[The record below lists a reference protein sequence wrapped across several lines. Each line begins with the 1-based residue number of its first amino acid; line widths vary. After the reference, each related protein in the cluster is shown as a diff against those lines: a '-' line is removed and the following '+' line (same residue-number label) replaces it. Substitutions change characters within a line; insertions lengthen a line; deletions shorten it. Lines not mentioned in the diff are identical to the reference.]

1 MAKKLS
7 RNPADNNQT
16 LFSRLADSLRQDILA
31 NRMPPG
37 HKLPS
42 ESELQASFGVSRI
55 TVRQALSSL
64 HAEGLIEKVN
74 GKGSFVTRPNEL
86 PDMGPLIG
94 FYEHMRK
101 QGRNAIGRILSV
113 REIGAP
119 AAAAHALDVPVGH
132 TLLTMRSLRLV
143 DGKPLALVQA
153 FAEPALMRSLIQE
166 DVNTNDV
173 VVLLETR
180 LGHRLR
186 SNRIEAQAIPA
197 NASHAKLL
205 EVERGAPLLRI
216 DFTPIDASGQSMVYS
231 EMYFRGDSFTYKAI
245 VKR

>member
-1 MAKKLS
+1 MAKELS
-7 RNPADNNQT
+7 RKPTDDNRT
-16 LFSRLADSLRQDILA
+16 LFARVADSLRNDILT
-31 NRMPPG
+31 NRMVPG

-42 ESELQASFGVSRI
+42 ESALEGSFGVSRI
-55 TVRQALSSL
+55 TVRQALASL

-86 PDMGPLIG
+86 PDMGPLTG

-101 QGRNAIGRILSV
+101 QGRQAVGRIISV
-113 REIGAP
+113 REVSAP
-119 AAAAHALDVPVGH
+119 VAAAQALEVPVGH
-132 TLLTMRSLRLV
+132 PLVALRSLRLV
-143 DGKPLALVQA
+143 DGKPLAFVLA
-153 FAEPALMRSLIQE
+153 YGEPALMRALIQE

-186 SNRIEAQAIPA
+186 SNRIEARAIPA
-197 NASHAKLL
+197 SAALARLL
-205 EVERGAPLLRI
+205 DVARGAPLLRI
-216 DFTPIDASGQSMVYS
+216 DFTPVDVSGQSMVYS
-231 EMYFRGDSFTYKAI
+231 EMFFRGDSFSYKAV

>member
-1 MAKKLS
+1 MAKKIS
-7 RNPADNNQT
+7 RIQTKNNQT
-16 LFSRLADSLRQDILA
+16 LFSRLADSLRRDILA

-42 ESELQASFGVSRI
+42 ESELQGSFGVSRI
-55 TVRQALSSL
+55 TVRQALASL

-74 GKGSFVTRPNEL
+74 GKGSYVTRPNEL

-113 REIGAP
+113 RTVSAP
-119 AAAAHALDVPVGH
+119 TAAAHALGVPAGYP
-132 TLLTMRSLRLV
+132 LLAMRSLRLV
-143 DGKPLALVQA
+143 DGKPLAFVLA
-153 FAEPALMRSLIQE
+153 YGEPALMRSLIHE

-180 LGHRLR
+180 LGHRLQ

-197 NASHAKLL
+197 NAVHAKLL
-205 EVERGAPLLRI
+205 DVARGAPLLRI
-216 DFTPIDASGQSMVYS
+216 DFTPVDVSGQSMVYS
-231 EMYFRGDSFTYKAI
+231 EMYFRGDSFTYKAV

>member
-1 MAKKLS
+1 M
-7 RNPADNNQT
+7 
-16 LFSRLADSLRQDILA
+16 FSRLADSLRRDILA

-42 ESELQASFGVSRI
+42 ESDLQGSFGVSRI
-55 TVRQALSSL
+55 TVRQALASL

-74 GKGSFVTRPNEL
+74 GKGSFVTRPNKL

-113 REIGAP
+113 RTVSAP
-119 AAAAHALDVPVGH
+119 AAAAHALDVPLGH
-132 TLLTMRSLRLV
+132 PLMAMRSLRLV
-143 DGKPLALVQA
+143 DGKPLAFVLA
-153 FAEPALMRSLIQE
+153 YAEPKLMRSLIQE

-186 SNRIEAQAIPA
+186 SNRIEAQAIT
-197 NASHAKLL
+197 ASAAHAKLL
-205 EVERGAPLLRI
+205 EVARGVPLLRI
-216 DFTPIDASGQSMVYS
+216 DFTPVDISGQSMVYS
-231 EMYFRGDSFTYKAI
+231 EMYFRGDSFTYKAL

>member
-7 RNPADNNQT
+7 RNQTENNQT
-16 LFSRLADSLRQDILA
+16 LFSRLADSLRRDILA

-42 ESELQASFGVSRI
+42 ESELQGNFGVSRI
-55 TVRQALSSL
+55 TVRQALASL

-74 GKGSFVTRPNEL
+74 GKGSYVTRPNEL

-113 REIGAP
+113 RTVSAP
-119 AAAAHALDVPVGH
+119 TAAAHALGVPAGH
-132 TLLTMRSLRLV
+132 PLLAMRPLRLV
-143 DGKPLALVQA
+143 DGKPLAFVLA
-153 FAEPALMRSLIQE
+153 YGEPALMRSLIHE

-180 LGHRLR
+180 LGRRLR

-197 NASHAKLL
+197 SAAHAKLL
-205 EVERGAPLLRI
+205 NVARGAPLLRI
-216 DFTPIDASGQSMVYS
+216 DFTPVDVSGQSMVYS
-231 EMYFRGDSFTYKAI
+231 EMYFRGDSFTYKAV

>member
-7 RNPADNNQT
+7 RNPTDQNQT
-16 LFSRLADSLRQDILA
+16 LFSRLADSLRRDILS
-31 NRMPPG
+31 NRMLPG

-42 ESELQASFGVSRI
+42 ESELQGSFGVSRI
-55 TVRQALSSL
+55 TVRQALASL

-113 REIGAP
+113 RKVSAP
-119 AAAAHALDVPVGH
+119 AAAAHALDVPLGYP
-132 TLLTMRSLRLV
+132 LLAMRSLRLV
-143 DGKPLALVQA
+143 DDKPLALVLA
-153 FAEPALMRSLIQE
+153 YAEPALMRSLIQE

-173 VVLLETR
+173 VVILETR

-197 NASHAKLL
+197 SASHAKLL
-205 EVERGAPLLRI
+205 QVEPGAPLLRI
-216 DFTPIDASGQSMVYS
+216 DFTSIDVSGQSMVYS
-231 EMYFRGDSFTYKAI
+231 EMYFRGDSFTYKAL

>member
-7 RNPADNNQT
+7 RNPTDQNQT
-16 LFSRLADSLRQDILA
+16 LFSRLADSLRRDILS
-31 NRMPPG
+31 NRMLPG

-42 ESELQASFGVSRI
+42 ESALQGSFGVSRI
-55 TVRQALSSL
+55 TVRQALASL

-113 REIGAP
+113 RKVSAP
-119 AAAAHALDVPVGH
+119 AAAAHALDVPLGYP
-132 TLLTMRSLRLV
+132 LLAMRSLRLV
-143 DGKPLALVQA
+143 DDKPLALVLA
-153 FAEPALMRSLIQE
+153 YAEPALMRSLIQE
-166 DVNTNDV
+166 DINTNDV
-173 VVLLETR
+173 VVILETR

-197 NASHAKLL
+197 SASHAKLL
-205 EVERGAPLLRI
+205 QVEPGAPLLRI
-216 DFTPIDASGQSMVYS
+216 DFTSIDVSGQSMVYS
-231 EMYFRGDSFTYKAI
+231 EMYFRGDSFTYKAL

>member
-1 MAKKLS
+1 MAKELS
-7 RNPADNNQT
+7 RKPTDDNRT
-16 LFSRLADSLRQDILA
+16 LFARVADSLRNDILT
-31 NRMPPG
+31 NRMVPG

-42 ESELQASFGVSRI
+42 ESALEGSFGVSRI
-55 TVRQALSSL
+55 TVRQALASL

-86 PDMGPLIG
+86 PDMGPLTG

-101 QGRNAIGRILSV
+101 QGRQAVGRILSV
-113 REIGAP
+113 REVSAP
-119 AAAAHALDVPVGH
+119 VAAAQALEVPVGH
-132 TLLTMRSLRLV
+132 PLVALRSLRLV
-143 DGKPLALVQA
+143 DGKPLAFVLA
-153 FAEPALMRSLIQE
+153 YGEPALMRALIQE

-186 SNRIEAQAIPA
+186 SNRIEARAIPA
-197 NASHAKLL
+197 SAALARLL
-205 EVERGAPLLRI
+205 DVARGAPLLRI
-216 DFTPIDASGQSMVYS
+216 DFTPVDVSGQSMVYS
-231 EMYFRGDSFTYKAI
+231 EMFFRGDSFSYKAV

>member
-7 RNPADNNQT
+7 RNPTDQNQT
-16 LFSRLADSLRQDILA
+16 LFSRLADSLRRDILS
-31 NRMPPG
+31 NRMLPG

-42 ESELQASFGVSRI
+42 ESALQGSFGVSRI
-55 TVRQALSSL
+55 TVRQALASL

-113 REIGAP
+113 RKVSAP
-119 AAAAHALDVPVGH
+119 AAAAHALDVPLGYP
-132 TLLTMRSLRLV
+132 LLAMRSLRLV
-143 DGKPLALVQA
+143 DDKPLALVLA
-153 FAEPALMRSLIQE
+153 YAEPALMRSLIQE

-173 VVLLETR
+173 VVILETR

-197 NASHAKLL
+197 SASHAKLL
-205 EVERGAPLLRI
+205 QVEPGAPLLRI
-216 DFTPIDASGQSMVYS
+216 DFTSIDVSGQSMVYS
-231 EMYFRGDSFTYKAI
+231 EMYFRGDSFTYKAL

>member
-7 RNPADNNQT
+7 RNQTENNQT
-16 LFSRLADSLRQDILA
+16 LFSRLADSLRRDILA

-42 ESELQASFGVSRI
+42 ESELQGSFGVSRI
-55 TVRQALSSL
+55 TVRQALASL

-74 GKGSFVTRPNEL
+74 GKGSYVTRPNEL

-101 QGRNAIGRILSV
+101 QGKQAVGRTLSV
-113 REIGAP
+113 RTVSAP
-119 AAAAHALDVPVGH
+119 PAAAHALEVPLGH
-132 TLLTMRSLRLV
+132 PLIALRSLRLV
-143 DGKPLALVQA
+143 DGKPLAFVLA
-153 FAEPALMRSLIQE
+153 YGEPALMQALIQE

-180 LGHRLR
+180 LGHRLK
-186 SNRIEAQAIPA
+186 SNRIEARSIPA
-197 NASHAKLL
+197 SAAHARLL
-205 EVERGAPLLRI
+205 EVEHGAPLLRI
-216 DFTPIDASGQSMVYS
+216 DFTPVDVSGQSMVYS
-231 EMYFRGDSFTYKAI
+231 EMYFRGDSFSYKAV